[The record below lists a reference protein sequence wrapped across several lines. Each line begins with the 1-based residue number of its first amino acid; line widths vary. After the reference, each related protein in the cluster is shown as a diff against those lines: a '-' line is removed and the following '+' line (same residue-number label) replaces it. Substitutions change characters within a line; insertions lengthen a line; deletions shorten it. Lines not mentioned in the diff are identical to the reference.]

1 MEKAS
6 ISTAQHR
13 ASILQESRP
22 QYRLVIPAD
31 EPVSRQ
37 VKQLRK
43 QWEEKFGNK
52 APSEK
57 PPSITLA
64 SFSAREEMEETLMRW
79 IRRICD
85 QQVIFPVVLNNF
97 SAIPPQIVYIRVQD
111 AKPFSKLTGLLTS
124 LKDFVQDER
133 IFEKPFIK
141 LGYMPDDAPAE
152 AVMQYTH
159 QMFHAAFTARKLLL
173 FKKDGDRWQ
182 VVSQFPFRE
191 SAA

>member
-1 MEKAS
+1 MEKDS
-6 ISTAQHR
+6 ISTAHHR
-13 ASILQESRP
+13 ASILQEARP

-43 QWEEKFGNK
+43 EWEEMFGNK

-64 SFSAREEMEETLMRW
+64 CFSAREEMEETLMRW

-111 AKPFSKLTGLLTS
+111 
-124 LKDFVQDER
+124 ER

-141 LGYMPDDAPAE
+141 LGYMPDDAPTE

-159 QMFHAAFTARKLLL
+159 QMFHAAFTARKLIL

-182 VVSQFPFRE
+182 IVSQFPFRE

>member
-1 MEKAS
+1 MEKDF
-6 ISTAQHR
+6 ISMAQQR
-13 ASILQESRP
+13 ASVLQEARP

-37 VKQLRK
+37 VKQLRR
-43 QWEEKFGNK
+43 QWEDLFGNK

-64 SFSAREEMEETLMRW
+64 CFSAREEMEETLMRW

-111 AKPFSKLTGLLTS
+111 AKPFAKLTGLLTS

-133 IFEKPFIK
+133 IFDKPFIK
-141 LGYMPDDAPAE
+141 LGYMPDDAPTE

-159 QMFHAAFTARKLLL
+159 QVFHAAFTARKLIL

-182 VVSQFPFRE
+182 IVSQFPFRE

>member
-1 MEKAS
+1 MEKES
-6 ISTAQHR
+6 ISTAHHR
-13 ASILQESRP
+13 ASILQEAQP

-37 VKQLRK
+37 VKLLRR
-43 QWEEKFGNK
+43 QWEEMFGNK

-64 SFSAREEMEETLMRW
+64 CFSAREEMEETLMRW

-111 AKPFSKLTGLLTS
+111 ASPFAKLTGLLTS
-124 LKDFVQDER
+124 LRDFVQDER

-159 QMFHAAFTARKLLL
+159 QMFHAAFTARKLVL

-182 VVSQFPFRE
+182 IVSQFPFRE

>member
-1 MEKAS
+1 MEKES
-6 ISTAQHR
+6 ISTAHHR
-13 ASILQESRP
+13 ASILQEAQP

-37 VKQLRK
+37 VKLLRR
-43 QWEEKFGNK
+43 QWEEMFGNK

-64 SFSAREEMEETLMRW
+64 CFSAREEMEETLMRW

-111 AKPFSKLTGLLTS
+111 ASPFAKLTGLLTS
-124 LKDFVQDER
+124 LRDFVQDER

-159 QMFHAAFTARKLLL
+159 QMFHAAFTARKLIL

-182 VVSQFPFRE
+182 IVSQFPFRE